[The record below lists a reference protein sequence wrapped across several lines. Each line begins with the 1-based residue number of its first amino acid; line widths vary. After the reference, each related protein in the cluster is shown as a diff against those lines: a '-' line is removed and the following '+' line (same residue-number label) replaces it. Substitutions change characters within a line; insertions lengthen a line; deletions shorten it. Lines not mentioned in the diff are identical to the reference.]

1 MEQKGFLALVS
12 IVVGFIANSLNVP
25 MIILLVLMILDY
37 ILGITASIKEQRKFD
52 RSIALWGIVKK
63 IGYAVIILFAI
74 LIDLLI
80 SQGIDTLNWDMPYK
94 AIFAIVTTVYLCGL
108 EFFSGCRHLITLG
121 VPVPK
126 FLIKFAEFLTEKTE
140 KVMEPKGS
148 ESYENNQ

>member
-12 IVVGFIANSLNVP
+12 IVIGFIANSISVP
-25 MIILLVLMILDY
+25 MVILLVLMILDY

-63 IGYAVIILFAI
+63 IGYAIVILFAI

-80 SQGIDTLNWDMPYK
+80 SQGIDALNWDLPYK

-121 VPVPK
+121 VPVPAFLVK
-126 FLIKFAEFLTEKTE
+126 FSEFLKDKSE
-140 KVMEPKGS
+140 KVMDP
-148 ESYENNQ
+148 ENKDVT